1 MKSLKLKLWMTAILI
16 LTLNLTL
23 STVVLAD
30 EVKTG
35 LPSNRQVEETSD
47 IQSAHKALQLSA
59 TVAATASSY
68 YVEVP
73 SDIQFGTILNNQDNT
88 LDYNI
93 TVEANQ
99 LSDSESIT
107 VSSDNSIILTGK
119 NNESFVPCYNDFTT
133 QSFQKSAHV
142 PATLTIFQEDAIKA
156 AKGNYSGI
164 LHFQIT
170 YENSSSIT
178 PDLPQDTSDI
188 KVGSVT
194 INKSG
199 ISQASV
205 SGLTEYAKEKKEGA
219 YEFTIKTADSNNC
232 KDGISSIASLISVG
246 GEIGTT
252 SYYDFS
258 LICKSKNVSTDTIIS
273 SEIHDL
279 DKNVLEIRIPLNTTN
294 VSDAIAYRYHNQNTS
309 IMQKLSSRPSNN
321 YTDNTYY
328 CDITNGY
335 MYFYTS
341 KLSVFAIHKIKAS
354 SATTTTVSTSI
365 LDVDTETNFTA
376 SLSMRKSSDFSSVS
390 MCNPLFY
397 EKADLLINGDT
408 TKLTLYVIN
417 PIPNYASEGTPLN
430 NVTFSYNGTTYTA
443 DISTTNNVIKSYPA
457 ASGFISSDG
466 NYDSSPITVTLP
478 TEAIKNTAD
487 AKLTCSAYVN
497 AVMKSTQNFY
507 VVLSNFEKGSTVS
520 AASVTKNST
529 AKTVTSNSLNKTD
542 GIYQIPVSA
551 IKENSDDYSMMNDY
565 MYPYADLSIKG
576 TLYTLTLYI
585 QHTVAGIEAGGPKY
599 LKYESIQAVK
609 TENTVTHNNEAYDSF
624 SIQLTDTIPN
634 PMTVTMFINAM
645 NIEVKARLVFA
656 LEQIVPKTDADDTIT
671 ASNSVTKT
679 VTQNS
684 VSSTTKKSNSGSV
697 SKKDT
702 ETNVQKDNNITSLTD
717 TKALDDIPIAK
728 SAAPTESAS
737 APVTCG
743 YLLVTNAFNS
753 IFIYIELTLLGVI
766 IYFQIIIKRK
776 NNEV

>member
-1 MKSLKLKLWMTAILI
+1 MKSFKLKLWMTVLLI

-23 STVVLAD
+23 STAVIA
-30 EVKTG
+30 EESKTEF
-35 LPSNRQVEETSD
+35 PINRQVEEISD
-47 IQSAHKALQLSA
+47 IQSEHKALQLSA
-59 TVAATASSY
+59 TVAATVSSY

-99 LSDSESIT
+99 LSDNESIT

-119 NNESFVPCYNDFTT
+119 NNESFIPCYNDFTA
-133 QSFQKSAHV
+133 QSFQKNAHV
-142 PATLTIFQEDAIKA
+142 SATLTIFQEDAIKA

-170 YENSSSIT
+170 YENNAAIT

-199 ISQASV
+199 ISQAYV
-205 SGLTEYAKEKKEGA
+205 LGLTEYAKEKKEGA
-219 YEFTIKTADSNNC
+219 YEFTIKTADSNAC
-232 KDGISSIASLISVG
+232 KDGVSSIASLISAG

-258 LICKSKNVSTDTIIS
+258 LICKSRNENNDIIT

-294 VSDAIAYRYHNQNTS
+294 ISEVIAYRYHNENTS
-309 IMQKLSSRPSNN
+309 IMQKLNTKPNGS

-328 CDITNGY
+328 CDLTNGY
-335 MYFYTS
+335 IYFYTS
-341 KLSVFAIHKIKAS
+341 KLSVFAIHKIKAAAITTSTGTS
-354 SATTTTVSTSI
+354 SSI

-376 SLSMRKSSDFSSVS
+376 SLSMRKSSDFDSVS

-397 EKADLLINGDT
+397 EKADLLVNGDT

-430 NVTFSYNGTTYTA
+430 NITFSYNGTTYNA
-443 DISTTNNVIKSYPA
+443 DISATNSIIKSYPA
-457 ASGFISSDG
+457 ASGFISSAG
-466 NYDSSPITVTLP
+466 NYNSSPITVTLP

-497 AVMKSTQNFY
+497 AIMKSTQSFY
-507 VVLSNFEKGSTVS
+507 VVLSDFEKGSTTS
-520 AASVTKNST
+520 AAKASKANTSE
-529 AKTVTSNSLNKTD
+529 TVKSNSLNKAD

-565 MYPYADLSIKG
+565 MYPYADLIIKG
-576 TLYTLTLYI
+576 TSYTLTLYI

-599 LKYESIQAVK
+599 LKYESNQAVK
-609 TENTVTHNNEAYDSF
+609 TENAITHNDEAYDCF

-656 LEQIVPKTDADDTIT
+656 LEQIMPKAETDNTIITSDSVAKATTQSSGYST
-671 ASNSVTKT
+671 AKKSSYSQATKKDENTTSISETKT
-679 VTQNS
+679 LA
-684 VSSTTKKSNSGSV
+684 
-697 SKKDT
+697 
-702 ETNVQKDNNITSLTD
+702 DND
-717 TKALDDIPIAK
+717 VAK
-728 SAAPTESAS
+728 SAVPLETNTSS
-737 APVTCG
+737 VSCG

-753 IFIYIELTLLGVI
+753 IFIYIGLTLAALIGVI
-766 IYFQIIIKRK
+766 IYYLIINKR